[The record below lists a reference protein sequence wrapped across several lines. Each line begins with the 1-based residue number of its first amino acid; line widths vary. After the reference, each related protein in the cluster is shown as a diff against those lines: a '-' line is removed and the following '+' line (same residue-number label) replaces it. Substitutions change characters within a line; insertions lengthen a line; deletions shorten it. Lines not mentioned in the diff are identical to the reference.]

1 MSETILKATKREP
14 GRTTAK
20 QLRAAGKVPGV
31 YYSKSNE
38 PVHFT
43 VETLELRKVVYTA
56 EAKIVS
62 LQVDNDKALAC
73 ILKDVTFDPVSD
85 KILHF
90 DLLGISAGQKI
101 TVEIPLHLTGNSIGA
116 RDGGIIEHVMHK
128 AHVLVDPTKMPE
140 HIDVDI
146 SNLGVNSSIHISDI
160 SVAGVEF
167 MERAEAVI
175 VTCVPP
181 KTHVETAPGE
191 VTQPTLVGDDTKED

>member
-1 MSETILKATKREP
+1 MSETILKATKRVP

-20 QLRAAGKVPGV
+20 HLRLAGKVPGV
-31 YYSKSNE
+31 YYANNQE

-43 VETLELRKVVYTA
+43 CETLDLRGIIYTA
-56 EAKIVS
+56 EAKVVT
-62 LQVDNDKALAC
+62 LRVDDGKGLAC

-90 DLLGISAGQKI
+90 DLLGISAGQKL
-101 TVEIPLHLTGNSIGA
+101 TVEIPIHLTGNSVGA

-146 SNLGVNSSIHISDI
+146 SNLAMNSSIHISDI
-160 SVAGVEF
+160 SVEGVEF

-181 KTHVETAPGE
+181 KTHVENAAVE
-191 VTQPTLVGDDTKED
+191 QPTVVGEEKKEA